1 MARLLCAQNK
11 PEGLDLYDEA
21 IQLAGNDDVR
31 YVAAD
36 LTRQKARA
44 YAMLGK
50 TKKAVATA
58 LTAADM
64 FEDEAELAMGHGC
77 ELLAGKILIEN
88 QSWVEAITLFTTI
101 AESDGIE
108 PQLRK
113 AALLGLATA
122 LRGQGDFDESDRV
135 KLAAERI
142 KVEKSAKADHDFL
155 DEDFFED

>member
-1 MARLLCAQNK
+1 
-11 PEGLDLYDEA
+11 
-21 IQLAGNDDVR
+21 
-31 YVAAD
+31 
-36 LTRQKARA
+36 
-44 YAMLGK
+44 
-50 TKKAVATA
+50 
-58 LTAADM
+58 
-64 FEDEAELAMGHGC
+64 MGHGC

-88 QSWVEAITLFTTI
+88 QSWVEATTLFTTI

-142 KVEKSAKADHDFL
+142 KVEKSSKTEHDFL